1 MPASATPRKKYDHL
15 VKLLLIGDSGVGKSC
30 LLLRF
35 ADDSFTAAYITT
47 IGIDFKIKNTVVDGK
62 KIKLQVWDTAGQE
75 RFRTITTAYY
85 RGAMGILLVYDVSE
99 EDSFANVTNWMSQI
113 DENAGEGVKRVL
125 VANKCDVPADER
137 VISEE
142 QGRGLAEQYG
152 IPYFETSAKNNFNV
166 EESFMQVTR
175 DVLKDMVKE
184 KGEGEKEG
192 LKLGPEGGG
201 GDGGC
206 C

>member
-1 MPASATPRKKYDHL
+1 
-15 VKLLLIGDSGVGKSC
+15 
-30 LLLRF
+30 
-35 ADDSFTAAYITT
+35 
-47 IGIDFKIKNTVVDGK
+47 
-62 KIKLQVWDTAGQE
+62 
-75 RFRTITTAYY
+75 
-85 RGAMGILLVYDVSE
+85 MGILLVYDVSE

-125 VANKCDVPADER
+125 VANKCDVPPDER
-137 VISEE
+137 VISED
-142 QGRGLAEQYG
+142 QGRNLAEQYG
-152 IPYFETSAKNNFNV
+152 IPYFETSAKSNFNV

-192 LKLGPEGGG
+192 LKLGAGGG
-201 GDGGC
+201 SAGGSC